1 MSYCD
6 RLWHAT
12 YELFDVLEISMKY
25 LQNATFR
32 TILEFQMS
40 VLEMLEN
47 KEKKK
52 DKLGILDLQICLEMF
67 RVFFCPK
74 LNV

>member
-12 YELFDVLEISMKY
+12 YKLFDVLEISMKY

-52 DKLGILDLQICLEMF
+52 K
-67 RVFFCPK
+67 
-74 LNV
+74 N